1 MQSRLLGGLPHRSR
15 GRALTHIDPPTGELP
30 GPAVAATNQQH
41 SAVTVTNGGEN
52 RGCDHGR
59 YRGLGIVEV
68 NATNRTLPI
77 AHRTSL
83 AHPAASTLGGT
94 CLFEASVELR
104 LRHSIPRSG

>member
-1 MQSRLLGGLPHRSR
+1 
-15 GRALTHIDPPTGELP
+15 
-30 GPAVAATNQQH
+30 
-41 SAVTVTNGGEN
+41 
-52 RGCDHGR
+52 
-59 YRGLGIVEV
+59 VEV